1 MLANCRL
8 WFMVGLLVLGVGG
21 NSTAWTASH
30 PYHVSS
36 AEIRWN
42 ETTGN
47 FEVALC
53 VWPADLERAIAN
65 QTKSTANLERIVD
78 LDAEL
83 KQYVAA
89 RFSIRPKLSDT
100 NITSDAASAQS
111 TTESG
116 SEKRTGEF
124 RWVGHEIDLKQAWLY
139 FEIPGSQQVGQWKIS
154 NRVFFELNE
163 EQLNQVQ
170 LSVGNSSSSV
180 ALTHSNP
187 THDFETAK
195 KSPTLGLK

>member
-1 MLANCRL
+1 MLAYLRL
-8 WFMVGLLVLGVGG
+8 GLIVGLLGLGVGG
-21 NSTAWTASH
+21 NSTAWTAAH

-65 QTKSTANLERIVD
+65 QTKSAANLERVVD

-83 KQYVAA
+83 HQYVAA
-89 RFSIRPKLSDT
+89 RFSIQAKLSDANT
-100 NITSDAASAQS
+100 TTDAGTAQSDA
-111 TTESG
+111 ESG
-116 SEKRTGEF
+116 AEKPTGEF

-139 FEIPGSQQVGQWKIS
+139 FEIPGSQRVGQWQID

-180 ALTHSNP
+180 ALTHANP

-195 KSPTLGLK
+195 KSRALGLK